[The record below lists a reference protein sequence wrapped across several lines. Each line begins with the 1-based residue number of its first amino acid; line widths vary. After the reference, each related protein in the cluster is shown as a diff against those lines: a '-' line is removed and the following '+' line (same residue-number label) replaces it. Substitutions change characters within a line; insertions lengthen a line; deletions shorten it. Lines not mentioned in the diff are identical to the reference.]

1 MNIIVTGASAGIGR
15 EVALCLAGDKMNKI
29 IALSRNK
36 TALLSL
42 AEAAVNKNII
52 AVDTDIRLTQ
62 DVRKRLKN
70 IVSEDMRSV
79 DILINN
85 AGLLINKPFS
95 ELNDGEIEDLIKVN
109 FQAPLLIIQSL
120 IPFMK
125 NGSHIVNIGSM
136 GGFQG
141 SSKFNG
147 LSVYSASKGAL
158 AVLTECL
165 ATEYADQGISFN
177 CLALGSVSTDML
189 KKAFPGYSG
198 SMTPSEVARFIADFA
213 LNGNKYFNGKVLPV
227 AKSIP

>member
-1 MNIIVTGASAGIGR
+1 MNIIITGASAGIGR
-15 EVALCLAGDKMNKI
+15 EVALRLAKDESNKI
-29 IALSRNK
+29 VALSRNK

-42 AEAAVNKNII
+42 AETAESKNILTLD
-52 AVDTDIRLTQ
+52 VDIRLTQ
-62 DVRKRLKN
+62 ETRKRLKN
-70 IVSEDMRSV
+70 IVNDELGEV

-85 AGLLINKPFS
+85 AGLLINKPFV
-95 ELNDGEIEDLIKVN
+95 ELNDGEVADIISVN
-109 FQAPLLIIQSL
+109 FASPLLIIQAL
-120 IPFMK
+120 IPYMK
-125 NGSHIVNIGSM
+125 KGSHIVNIGSM

-165 ATEYADQGISFN
+165 ASEFASQGISFN

-198 SMTPSEVARFIADFA
+198 SMSPSEIAKFITDFA
-213 LNGNKYFNGKVLPV
+213 INGNKYFNGKVIPV
-227 AKSIP
+227 AKSVP

>member
-29 IALSRNK
+29 VALSRNK

-42 AEAAVNKNII
+42 AEATVNKNII
-52 AVDTDIRLTQ
+52 AVDIDIRLTQ

-95 ELNDGEIEDLIKVN
+95 ELNDGDIEDLITVN

-213 LNGNKYFNGKVLPV
+213 LNGNKYFNGKVIPV

>member
-1 MNIIVTGASAGIGR
+1 MNIIITGASAGIGR
-15 EVALCLAGDKMNKI
+15 EVALCLAGDKKNKI
-29 IALSRNK
+29 VALSRNK

-42 AEAAVNKNII
+42 AEASENKNII
-52 AVDTDIRLTQ
+52 IMDIDLRLTL

-70 IVSEDMRSV
+70 IISEHLGSV

-85 AGLLINKPFS
+85 AGLLINKPFGELKDS
-95 ELNDGEIEDLIKVN
+95 EVEDLISVN
-109 FQAPLLIIQSL
+109 FQSPLLIMQAL
-120 IPFMK
+120 LPYMK
-125 NGSHIVNIGSM
+125 SGSHVVNIGSM

-147 LSVYSASKGAL
+147 LSVYSSAKGAL
-158 AVLTECL
+158 AILTECL
-165 ATEYADQGISFN
+165 AAEYAEQGISFN

-198 SMTPSEVARFIADFA
+198 SMTPAEVARFISEFA
-213 LNGNKYFNGKVLPV
+213 INGNKYFNGKVIPV

>member
-1 MNIIVTGASAGIGR
+1 MNIIITGASAGIGR
-15 EVALCLAGDKMNKI
+15 EVALCLARDEKNKI
-29 IALSRNK
+29 VAISRNK

-42 AEAAVNKNII
+42 SEAAENKNII
-52 AVDTDIRLTQ
+52 TVDVDLRLTQ
-62 DVRKRLKN
+62 EVRKRLKN
-70 IVSEDMRSV
+70 ILSENPGSV

-95 ELNDGEIEDLIKVN
+95 ELRESDVEDLINVN
-109 FQAPLLIIQSL
+109 FQSPLLIIQYL
-120 IPFMK
+120 LPLMK
-125 NGSHIVNIGSM
+125 SGSHIVNIGSM

-141 SSKFNG
+141 SSKFTG
-147 LSVYSASKGAL
+147 LSVYSAAKGAL

-165 ATEYADQGISFN
+165 ATEYATQGISFN

-198 SMTPSEVARFIADFA
+198 SMAPSEVARFIADFA
-213 LNGNKYFNGKVLPV
+213 LNGNKYFNGKVIPV

>member
-1 MNIIVTGASAGIGR
+1 MNIIITGASAGIGR
-15 EVALCLAGDKMNKI
+15 EVALCLAGDKKNKI
-29 IALSRNK
+29 VALSRNK

-42 AEAAVNKNII
+42 AEASENKNII
-52 AVDTDIRLTQ
+52 IMDIDLRLTL

-70 IVSEDMRSV
+70 IISEQLGSV

-85 AGLLINKPFS
+85 AGLLINKPFGELKDS
-95 ELNDGEIEDLIKVN
+95 EVEDLISVN
-109 FQAPLLIIQSL
+109 FQAPLLIMQAL
-120 IPFMK
+120 LPYMK
-125 NGSHIVNIGSM
+125 SGSHVVNIGSM

-147 LSVYSASKGAL
+147 LSVYSSAKGAL
-158 AVLTECL
+158 AILTECL
-165 ATEYADQGISFN
+165 AAEYAEQGISFN

-198 SMTPSEVARFIADFA
+198 SMTPGEIARFVSEFA
-213 LNGNKYFNGKVLPV
+213 INGNKYFNGKVIPV